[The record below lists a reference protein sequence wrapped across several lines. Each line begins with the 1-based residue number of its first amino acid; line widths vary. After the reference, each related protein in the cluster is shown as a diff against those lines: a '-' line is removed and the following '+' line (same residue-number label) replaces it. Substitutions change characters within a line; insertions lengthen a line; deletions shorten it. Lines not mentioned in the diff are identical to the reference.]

1 MDKEEQSKILI
12 LEQGFRTL
20 TKEGPKNFTVERLSS
35 NLRMSK
41 KTIYKYFPTKE
52 NLIEKIVGFFIGSIK
67 RKFESV
73 AESNENPI
81 VKINLVMDY
90 LTNRIMRVP
99 TESLME
105 IKVRYPHIWKIIE
118 SFRLDMTQY
127 FQEFFKDAQKQG
139 MAKSDIDMDKAAI
152 LFMNIVNSTFQ
163 PEFFMNNNLAPVDT
177 IKLFMKMISEGIFVV
192 QTEKKQNHNKLIWE
206 N

>member
-1 MDKEEQSKILI
+1 MDKEEQSKNLI

-90 LTNRIMRVP
+90 LTNRIIRVP

-105 IKVRYPHIWKIIE
+105 IKVRYPHIWKNIE
-118 SFRLDMTQY
+118 NFRLDMTQY

>member
-1 MDKEEQSKILI
+1 MDKEEQSKNLI

-52 NLIEKIVGFFIGSIK
+52 ILIEKIVGFFIGSIK

-73 AESNENPI
+73 AKSNENPI

-90 LTNRIMRVP
+90 LTNWIMRVP
-99 TESLME
+99 TESLLE
-105 IKVRYPHIWKIIE
+105 IKVRYPHIWKNIE

-127 FQEFFKDAQKQG
+127 FEEFFKEAQKQG

-152 LFMNIVNSTFQ
+152 LFMNIINSTFQ

-192 QTEKKQNHNKLIWE
+192 QADKKQNHNKLIWE
-206 N
+206 S